1 MRTRR
6 RWTFIVI
13 PPDPGK
19 RTRHLT
25 IGAHLLQNASM
36 LTLAVVAAA
45 GIWAA
50 ADANTVVTTADQLA
64 AEQRTVLV
72 LHDSVHALRAQ
83 VLADAA
89 MVDSAPEMIMPVVG
103 QVTSRFTRSRFHP
116 LLQIFRP
123 HRGVDLSAPA
133 GTPIVAPALGTVS
146 FVGARF
152 GDGLTVEVT
161 HNGGVMTRFAHCQ
174 RILVK
179 VGQRVRAGQRI
190 ALVGSSGITTGPHVH
205 FEVLVRG
212 TPVDPLRYLAE
223 THDSATAV
231 AERLRNEDR

>member
-1 MRTRR
+1 MRQ
-6 RWTFIVI
+6 I
-13 PPDPGK
+13 
-19 RTRHLT
+19 T
-25 IGAHLLQNASM
+25 IGARALKHGTTIVIVVIA
-36 LTLAVVAAA
+36 VAA
-45 GIWAA
+45 IWAA
-50 ADANTVVTTADQLA
+50 ADASSLAATADQLA
-64 AEQRTVLV
+64 AEQRLILV
-72 LHDSVHALRAQ
+72 MHDSVHALRAQ

-89 MVDSAPEMIMPVVG
+89 MVDSAPEMIMPVAG
-103 QVTSRFTRSRFHP
+103 RVTSRFTRSRFHP

-146 FVGARF
+146 FVGSRF
-152 GDGLTVEVT
+152 GDGLTVELT

-174 RILVK
+174 AVLVR
-179 VGQRVRAGQRI
+179 VGQRVRAGQTI

-231 AERLRNEDR
+231 AERLRSQDR